1 MTLSQLTSRWTLLC
15 GRGAVA
21 SSQTRQHPDEAT
33 QSISAVYAVLIF
45 LTVAAIAFTTTTV
58 LFNGIVY
65 SPILSR
71 VNHHSSANAKA
82 HLSHSVDNC
91 DVEVAVKLINFRSE
105 PCYTGRTSG
114 LCLLLHSYWSR
125 MNLNGVASSTPDS
138 FQRLCGRG

>member
-1 MTLSQLTSRWTLLC
+1 MTLSQLTLRWTLLC

-21 SSQTRQHPDEAT
+21 PSQTRQHSDEAT

-58 LFNGIVY
+58 LFKGIVY
-65 SPILSR
+65 SLILSR
-71 VNHHSSANAKA
+71 VSHHSSANAKA

-105 PCYTGRTSG
+105 PCYT
-114 LCLLLHSYWSR
+114 
-125 MNLNGVASSTPDS
+125 
-138 FQRLCGRG
+138 

>member
-21 SSQTRQHPDEAT
+21 SSQTRQHSDEAT
-33 QSISAVYAVLIF
+33 QSISAVYAV

-65 SPILSR
+65 SLILSR

-105 PCYTGRTSG
+105 PCCTGRTSG
-114 LCLLLHSYWSR
+114 LCLLLHFYWSR

-138 FQRLCGRG
+138 FQRLCGCG